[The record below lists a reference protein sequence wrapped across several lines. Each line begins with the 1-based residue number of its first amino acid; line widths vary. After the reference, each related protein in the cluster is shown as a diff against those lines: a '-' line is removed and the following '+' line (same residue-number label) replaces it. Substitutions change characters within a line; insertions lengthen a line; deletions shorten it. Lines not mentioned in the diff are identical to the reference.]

1 MHCPLGSTPTLHHS
15 RAFNQTPNRVSY
27 MSTTTLLN
35 LRVALH
41 ISAESLAHKSC
52 ISIDKLSAIENGE
65 EEPPESII
73 NFYSENLKIKS
84 YILRTLLNRQQRK
97 IFIFESIRV
106 YFLKIFNNYLKMSI
120 WMSNK
125 NESKES
131 LSSKPEPLIQIN

>member
-1 MHCPLGSTPTLHHS
+1 
-15 RAFNQTPNRVSY
+15 

-35 LRVALH
+35 LREALH

-52 ISIDKLSAIENGE
+52 ISIDKLYAIENGE
-65 EEPPESII
+65 EEPTENVI

-84 YILRTLLNRQQRK
+84 YILRILLNRQKRK
-97 IFIFESIRV
+97 TSIFESIRV
-106 YFLKIFNNYLKMSI
+106 CFLKTLNNYLKMSI

-131 LSSKPEPLIQIN
+131 LSNKPKPLIQTN

>member
-1 MHCPLGSTPTLHHS
+1 
-15 RAFNQTPNRVSY
+15 